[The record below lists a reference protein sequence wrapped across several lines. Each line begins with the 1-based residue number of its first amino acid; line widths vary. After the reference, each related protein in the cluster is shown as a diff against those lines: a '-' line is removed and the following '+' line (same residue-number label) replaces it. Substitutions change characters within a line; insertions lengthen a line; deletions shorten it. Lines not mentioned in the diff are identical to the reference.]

1 MDGFVVDILTNY
13 SYLLYPVTLL
23 WTFVEGETIVIIAG
37 AIASEGR
44 FRVNVELLALSAF
57 TGSFFG
63 DQLYYYIGRRYGTPL
78 LERWHHVGRKI
89 DWAFKLVKTHPNIF
103 ILSFRFIYGIRN
115 ISPFVIGI
123 AGVPRLKY
131 LVLNFIAAMIWAHSF
146 AWGGYF
152 IGRALNEFLGESK
165 WWFLG
170 GFVLVVCALAV
181 ISRFRRRKTVD

>member
-1 MDGFVVDILTNY
+1 MDILTNY
-13 SYLLYPVTLL
+13 SYLLYPITLV
-23 WTFVEGETIVIIAG
+23 WTFIEGETIVIIAG
-37 AIASEGR
+37 AIGSEGR

-57 TGSFFG
+57 TGSFLG
-63 DQLYYYIGRRYGTPL
+63 DQLYYYIGRRYGPPIL
-78 LERWHHVGRKI
+78 KRWHHIGRKT
-89 DWAFKLVKTHPNIF
+89 DWAFRLVETNPVVF

-131 LVLNFIAAMIWAHSF
+131 FVLNFIAAMIWAHSF

-152 IGRALNEFLGESK
+152 IGSALNEFIGDSK

-170 GFVLVVCALAV
+170 GFVLVVCVLAV
-181 ISRFRRRKTVD
+181 ISRFRRRKEPD